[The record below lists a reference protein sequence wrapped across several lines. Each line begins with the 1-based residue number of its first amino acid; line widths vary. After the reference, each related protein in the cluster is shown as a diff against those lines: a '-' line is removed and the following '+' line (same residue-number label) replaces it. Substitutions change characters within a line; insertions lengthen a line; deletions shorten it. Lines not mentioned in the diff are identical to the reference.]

1 MRQKLAQFMAGRYG
15 NDQLNRFISV
25 ISLVLMIAAIVL
37 NGTRI
42 GRLFWAVALVLLA
55 LVYVRM
61 FSRNMYKRSD
71 ENSRYLRYRYKL
83 TSKLRMIKERW
94 VQRKD
99 YKFFTCP
106 SCKTVLRVP
115 KGKGKINI
123 VCRKCGNSFQ
133 GKT

>member
-1 MRQKLAQFMAGRYG
+1 MAGRYG
-15 NDQLNRFISV
+15 NDQLNRFVSIL
-25 ISLVLMIAAIVL
+25 SLVMMIGAIIL

-42 GRLFWAVALVLLA
+42 GRALWAIALVLLA
-55 LVYVRM
+55 IIYFRM
-61 FSRNMYKRSD
+61 FSRNLYKRSD
-71 ENSRYLRYRYKL
+71 ENSRYMHLKYKL
-83 TSKLRMIKERW
+83 TGKMKMIRERW
-94 VQRKD
+94 IQRKD

-106 SCKTVLRVP
+106 SCKMNLRVP